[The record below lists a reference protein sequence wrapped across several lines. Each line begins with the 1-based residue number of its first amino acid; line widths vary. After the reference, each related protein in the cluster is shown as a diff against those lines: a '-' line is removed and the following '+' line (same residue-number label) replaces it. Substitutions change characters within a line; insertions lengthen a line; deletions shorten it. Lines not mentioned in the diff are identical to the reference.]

1 MLNKN
6 GKHAKKRLRLIYA
19 INCDGQGLDA
29 SFSNLRHNKIY
40 ILYKWLDIHNMI
52 SIISIMM
59 RLHKI

>member
-1 MLNKN
+1 MQ
-6 GKHAKKRLRLIYA
+6 KKRLRLIYA